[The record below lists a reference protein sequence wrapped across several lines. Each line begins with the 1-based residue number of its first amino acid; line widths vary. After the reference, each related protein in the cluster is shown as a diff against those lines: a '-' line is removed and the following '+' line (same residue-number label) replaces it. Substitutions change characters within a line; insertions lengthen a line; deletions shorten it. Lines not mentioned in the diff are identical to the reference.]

1 MKYLNTRQ
9 SLAMLEPLCTGRT
22 LFVFDF
28 DGTLAPIVTRRA
40 QAIMS
45 RTTYALF
52 TRLASRVATAVIS
65 GRSVSDLRARLKFH
79 PNYLIGNH
87 GLEGLPG
94 NAAILRRA
102 QRLCA
107 TWRQQLESVWGKMP
121 PAGIDVEDKHYSL
134 AIHYRLAPTPGRAR
148 TMVARALALLRPAPQ
163 LIPGKMVVNVLPS
176 GAPDKGAALLQ
187 LLRRT
192 RAQHALFIGDDDTDE
207 AVFALDDPRIITVRV
222 GRKRSSRAHYY
233 LQGQMEI
240 DAVLRYLVGFI
251 TRQENAGKK
260 LSTRTAIG

>member
-1 MKYLNTRQ
+1 MKHLNAR
-9 SLAMLEPLCTGRT
+9 SEDEVLAPLCMKRT

-28 DGTLAPIVTRRA
+28 DGTLAPIVTRRTRA
-40 QAIMS
+40 VMS
-45 RTTYALF
+45 RTTRLLF
-52 TRLASRVATAVIS
+52 ARLATHSTTAVIS
-65 GRSVSDLRARLKFH
+65 GRSVFDLRARLNVQ
-79 PNYLIGNH
+79 PDYLIGNH

-107 TWRQQLESVWGKMP
+107 TWRQQLESAWGKMP

-134 AIHYRLAPTPGRAR
+134 AIHYRLAPEPGRAR

-233 LQGQMEI
+233 LQGQTEI
-240 DAVLRYLVGFI
+240 DALLRYLVACI
-251 TRQENAGKK
+251 VRRENAGKK
-260 LSTRTAIG
+260 LTTMAAVR